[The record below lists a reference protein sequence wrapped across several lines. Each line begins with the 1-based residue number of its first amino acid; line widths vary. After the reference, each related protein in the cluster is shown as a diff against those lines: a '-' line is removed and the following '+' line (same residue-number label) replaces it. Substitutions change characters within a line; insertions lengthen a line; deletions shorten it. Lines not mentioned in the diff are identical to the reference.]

1 MAGDSNKS
9 PLCHGIYLN
18 QILAGSRCF
27 ILRYTQLAISTFRNP
42 KGTTLENTNLI
53 KVISESLGDLRKSE
67 RKVADLVLGDPAS
80 ILDMRII
87 DLATKAKVSEPTVV
101 RFCRA
106 LGYDGFQSFKL
117 QLARYL
123 GSSGIYSQF
132 SVSDTDSMGDVTR
145 KVFDS
150 TIGSLLAVREELNIT
165 ALESAIAALAEAQRV
180 EFYGF
185 GASGSVAIDAQHK
198 FFRLQVTAAAYTD
211 PHIQHMSAIS
221 LKANDVVVAISQSGR
236 STALIQSLKLAQEAR
251 ATVIGLVPDHTPVAE
266 LCDIPIHINV
276 EDNQNRFTPVSSRI
290 AHLVIIDVLAMGVA
304 QLRGSTLQ
312 DHLKKLNKSLKTLRS
327 SKRKKG

>member
-1 MAGDSNKS
+1 V
-9 PLCHGIYLN
+9 
-18 QILAGSRCF
+18 
-27 ILRYTQLAISTFRNP
+27 RNEVVA
-42 KGTTLENTNLI
+42 LENTNLI
-53 KVISESLGDLRKSE
+53 KAIAEALGELRKSE
-67 RKVADLVLGDPAS
+67 RKVADYVLSDPAS
-80 ILDMRII
+80 ILNMRII
-87 DLATKAKVSEPTVV
+87 DLANHSQVSEPTVL

-132 SVSDTDSMGDVTR
+132 SVSEADSIADVSK

-150 TIGSLLAVREELNIT
+150 TIGSLIAVREELDIT
-165 ALESAIAALAEAQRV
+165 ALESAIEALAIAERV

-221 LKANDVVVAISQSGR
+221 LKRNDVVVAISQSGR
-236 STALIQSLKLAQEAR
+236 STALIQSVKLAREAG
-251 ATVIGLVPDHTPVAE
+251 ATVIGLVPDNTPVAE
-266 LCDIPIHINV
+266 LCAIPIHINV
-276 EDNQNRFTPVSSRI
+276 EENQHVFSPVSSRI
-290 AHLVIIDVLAMGVA
+290 AHLVVIDVLAMGVA
-304 QLRGSTLQ
+304 KLRGGLLQ
-312 DHLKKLNKSLKTLRS
+312 EHLKRLNKSLKSLRS
-327 SKRKKG
+327 SKRKIID